1 MGSGRCRPDAR
12 YSQGGRAPADPAR
25 RARRTR
31 GRVLLL
37 ALLGAL
43 ALSGLVAQPALAT
56 RKVNIVFGC
65 SKIVFEYAGFP
76 EAAKANVVTER
87 LRADG
92 TNEFTEK
99 FEFTGGEGKSE
110 VTIPVA
116 TGRRPAQAHR
126 RSPLEHQRRHRRER
140 QAQGTHQMRGRTKPE
155 FTVGKTQQIAGS
167 SSPFTPEKL
176 TGKLGQTVDYQITVS
191 NTGNVA
197 LTLGPFMDPGC
208 DQGTIAGPPE
218 GTAVAPGGK
227 VVYTCSHLLSGGGLY
242 TNVASAEATYEG
254 GKTTEVHESNKVIT
268 NVVLE
273 ARLSLS
279 KTQEIKGSGAGFT
292 ASTLTASVGQTVLY
306 RITAKNT
313 GNTSLDITE
322 FTDIYCEGI
331 SPGPGQMLAP
341 GQSITYTCSE
351 RLTSIPEGNFY
362 TNVAFIK
369 GSGAEGASAETASN
383 AVMVK
388 VVEPGTQSTT
398 SVPPGNPPSGNG
410 SGTAGTLGNTG
421 SGTTTG
427 TEAKAPAAR
436 SAPKRASRKKPTRSP
451 WRTRRRASP
460 ADGPTRRL
468 S

>member
-1 MGSGRCRPDAR
+1 VGSGRCRPDAR
-12 YSQGGRAPADPAR
+12 DSQGGRAPVDPAH

-43 ALSGLVAQPALAT
+43 VLSGLVAQPALAT
-56 RKVNIVFGC
+56 RKVNIAFGC
-65 SKIVFEYAGFP
+65 DKIVFEYAGFP
-76 EAAKANVVTER
+76 EVETANVVTER

-99 FEFTGGEGKSE
+99 FEFTGGTGKSE
-110 VTIPVA
+110 ITIP
-116 TGRRPAQAHR
+116 
-126 RSPLEHQRRHRRER
+126 SPLAAGLHKLTAEAHWNTNGVVGESGKHKEHVKCGAEQ
-140 QAQGTHQMRGRTKPE
+140 KPE

-167 SSPFTPEKL
+167 SSPFSPEKL

-191 NTGNVA
+191 NTGNVP

-208 DQGTIAGPPE
+208 DPGTIAGPPE
-218 GTAVAPGGK
+218 GTPLAPGDK
-227 VVYTCSHLLSGGGLY
+227 VVYTCNHLLSGGGLY

-254 GKTTEVHESNKVIT
+254 GRSEVHESNKVIT

-273 ARLSLS
+273 AKLSLS
-279 KTQEIKGSGAGFT
+279 KTQEVKGSGAGFT

-306 RITAKNT
+306 QITAKNT

-351 RLTSIPEGNFY
+351 RLTSIPEGSFY

-398 SVPPGNPPSGNG
+398 NVPPGNPPTGGNG
-410 SGTAGTLGNTG
+410 SGTAGTPGSTG
-421 SGTTTG
+421 SGTNTSPNKSPTSGTLGTKKSAKKKAHKVTVAHKTPRFTG
-427 TEAKAPAAR
+427 
-436 SAPKRASRKKPTRSP
+436 
-451 WRTRRRASP
+451 
-460 ADGPTRRL
+460 
-468 S
+468 

>member
-1 MGSGRCRPDAR
+1 VGSGRCRPDAR
-12 YSQGGRAPADPAR
+12 DSQGGRAPADPAAQTR
-25 RARRTR
+25 RPR

-76 EAAKANVVTER
+76 EVEKANVVTER

-99 FEFTGGEGKSE
+99 FEFTGGAGSSE
-110 VTIPVA
+110 VTIPA
-116 TGRRPAQAHR
+116 PLASGLHKLTAEAHWNTNGVVGE
-126 RSPLEHQRRHRRER
+126 SGKHKEHVKCGAES
-140 QAQGTHQMRGRTKPE
+140 KPE
-155 FTVGKTQQIAGS
+155 FTVGKAQQIAGS
-167 SSPFTPEKL
+167 SSPFSPEKL

-191 NTGNVA
+191 NTGNVP
-197 LTLGPFMDPGC
+197 LTLGAFMDPGC
-208 DQGTIAGPPE
+208 DPGTVAGPAE
-218 GTAVAPGGK
+218 GTAVAPGAK

-254 GKTTEVHESNKVIT
+254 GRTEVHESNKVVA

-292 ASTLTASVGQTVLY
+292 ASTLTASVGQMVLY
-306 RITAKNT
+306 QITAKNT

-331 SPGPGQMLAP
+331 SPGPGVTLVP
-341 GQSITYTCSE
+341 GQAVVYTCSE
-351 RLTSIPEGNFY
+351 RLTSIPEGNYY

-369 GSGAEGASAETASN
+369 GAGTEGASAETASN

-388 VVEPGTQSTT
+388 VTEAGVQTQNNNPPGT
-398 SVPPGNPPSGNG
+398 PPSSGNG
-410 SGTAGTLGNTG
+410 SGTAGTVGSTG

-427 TEAKAPAAR
+427 TTKSPSSGTLGTKKSAK
-436 SAPKRASRKKPTRSP
+436 KKAHKVTVAHKTPRFT
-451 WRTRRRASP
+451 
-460 ADGPTRRL
+460 G
-468 S
+468 